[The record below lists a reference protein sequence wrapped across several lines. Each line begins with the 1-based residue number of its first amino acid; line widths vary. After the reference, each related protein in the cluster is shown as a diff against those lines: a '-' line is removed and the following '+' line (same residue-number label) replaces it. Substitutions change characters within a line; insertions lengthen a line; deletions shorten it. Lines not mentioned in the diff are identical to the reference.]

1 VVTAELKIRKLEV
14 LTFGM
19 IGFDIEVSSSLK
31 TVAPEFTHQL
41 LFEFKKLLVAYA
53 ILVVGSPLYEL

>member
-1 VVTAELKIRKLEV
+1 
-14 LTFGM
+14 M

-41 LFEFKKLLVAYA
+41 PFEFKKLLVAYA